1 MYSRARVE
9 PKEILNDQPDRNDA
23 TVQSFLLDTARNS
36 NAFAE
41 PNNHVTRDNLR
52 DIVSPSPFYSVLPDE
67 DVLRDAPT
75 TGATMDLG
83 QRHDATGPQLIPETT
98 QITNTLSVT
107 HSKGV
112 LGTIAHSAGGSATS
126 NPTTM
131 NIGLNGATI
140 PDHGEKYS
148 LWTVNTTFNTSFS
161 SGADTS
167 GVSLKHKRGHP
178 NGGKNKDGSAAALL
192 KPDADIPKK
201 KRGRPPKVI
210 FIMISCFFFSASIYE
225 LFMFYFLFLSAETRR

>member
-1 MYSRARVE
+1 
-9 PKEILNDQPDRNDA
+9 
-23 TVQSFLLDTARNS
+23 VQSFLLDTARNS
-36 NAFAE
+36 NALAE
-41 PNNHVTRDNLR
+41 PNNHVTKDNLT
-52 DIVSPSPFYSVLPDE
+52 DIVSLSPFYSVLLDE

-83 QRHDATGPQLIPETT
+83 QCHDATGPQPIPETI

-107 HSKGV
+107 HSRRV
-112 LGTIAHSAGGSATS
+112 LNTIAHSAGGSAIS

-140 PDHGEKYS
+140 TNHGEKYS

-167 GVSLKHKRGHP
+167 R
-178 NGGKNKDGSAAALL
+178 A
-192 KPDADIPKK
+192 
-201 KRGRPPKVI
+201 
-210 FIMISCFFFSASIYE
+210 C
-225 LFMFYFLFLSAETRR
+225 